1 MLEHWKYRTHEFFQ
15 KKKWNPANQK
25 INKNKER
32 KDIIEGVMVNI
43 KPNKCLAMTNIWRTV
58 FAEQM
63 VNFINSNILN
73 ITTNKH

>member
-1 MLEHWKYRTHEFFQ
+1 MNFSR

-25 INKNKER
+25 INKKKER
-32 KDIIEGVMVNI
+32 KGIIELVNI
-43 KPNKCLAMTNIWRTV
+43 KSSKCLAMTSIWRIV

-73 ITTNKH
+73 IITNKH

>member
-1 MLEHWKYRTHEFFQ
+1 MILLG
-15 KKKWNPANQK
+15 KKWNSANQK

-32 KDIIEGVMVNI
+32 KGIIEAVMVNI
-43 KPNKCLAMTNIWRTV
+43 KSSKCLAMTNIWRIV

-63 VNFINSNILN
+63 ANFINSNSLN